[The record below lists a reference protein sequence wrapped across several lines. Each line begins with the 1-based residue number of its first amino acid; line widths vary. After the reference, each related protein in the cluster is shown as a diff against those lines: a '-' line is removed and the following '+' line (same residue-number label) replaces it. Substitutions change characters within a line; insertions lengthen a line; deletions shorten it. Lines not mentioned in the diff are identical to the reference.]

1 MLKVICISGKAQH
14 GKDTAAAIIRERLE
28 HNGERVL
35 ITHYADLVK
44 YICKAFFN
52 WNGEKDEHG
61 RSILQHVG
69 TDVVRQKEPDY
80 WVNFIA
86 ELLEI
91 FENEWD
97 WVLIPDTRFPNEV
110 DLMKEKFGAIHIRV
124 VRTNF
129 ESTLTDEQKNHPSET
144 SLDNVTPDFYLMNN
158 GNLDDMR
165 GFVNKWIK
173 EIIYAD
179 DRSYL

>member
-1 MLKVICISGKAQH
+1 MKVVCISGKAQH
-14 GKDTAAAIIRERLE
+14 GKDTTAAIIKEQLE

-44 YICKAFFN
+44 YICKTFFN
-52 WNGEKDEHG
+52 WNGEKDERG

-69 TDVVRQKEPDY
+69 TDVVRQKEPNY

-86 ELLEI
+86 ELLDI

-110 DLMKEKFGAIHIRV
+110 DLMKERFGATHVRV

-129 ESTLTDEQKNHPSET
+129 ESALTDEQKNHPSET
-144 SLDNVTPDFYLMNN
+144 SLDNMIPDFYLMND
-158 GNLDDMR
+158 GSLDDMR
-165 GFVNKWIK
+165 ELVNKWIK
-173 EIIYAD
+173 EIIYAE
-179 DRSYL
+179 

>member
-14 GKDTAAAIIRERLE
+14 GKDTASAIIRERLE

-173 EIIYAD
+173 EIIYAE
-179 DRSYL
+179 